1 MKAGLALILAGLM
14 AASPLAAQEAATP
27 APAEAP
33 APKKAA
39 AKPAKELVLIRAAV
53 LRVDKPSLP
62 PISRLSLAPADLGF
76 AGAKLAIEDNDTTG
90 SFMGQD
96 FEALEV
102 TATPET
108 AADELEKILSQGIRF
123 VVLLADDPTTL
134 ALADQAGDRALVLN
148 AHAHGDNLR
157 GKDCR
162 ANTIHV
168 APSHA
173 MMADA
178 LAQFLM
184 WKKWS
189 NWLLIKGSHP
199 EDEDL
204 AAAYRRAATKFG
216 AKIVEERVYEDTGG
230 SRRTD
235 SGYVQIQQQMPVFT
249 QSAPDYDMLVT
260 ADEAGI
266 FALYLPYQ
274 NWDARLVAGSAGLVP
289 SSWHAASEA
298 WGGTQFQNRFEK
310 LANRT
315 MRDDDYQVWLALRII
330 GEAATRGQTADPDA
344 LKTFILGDKFE
355 VAGFKGQK
363 LTLRDWDHQIR
374 QPVMLGTSDLVTSVS
389 PQDQYLHQSSALDT
403 LGIDRPETEC
413 KF

>member
-1 MKAGLALILAGLM
+1 MTARLALIFAGL
-14 AASPLAAQEAATP
+14 LAAGPVWAQQASSDTP
-27 APAEAP
+27 AAA
-33 APKKAA
+33 APKVG
-39 AKPAKELVLIRAAV
+39 AKPAKEMTLIRAAV

-62 PISRLSLAPADLGF
+62 PISRLSLEPEDLGF
-76 AGAKLAIEDNDTTG
+76 AGARLAIEDNDTTG
-90 SFMGQD
+90 RFMGQD
-96 FEALEV
+96 FEAIEI

-108 AADELEKILSQGIRF
+108 AAAELDKILEQGIRF
-123 VVLLADDPTTL
+123 VVVLADDPTTL
-134 ALADQAGDRALVLN
+134 ALSDQAGARAMILN
-148 AHAHGDNLR
+148 ARAQGDNLR

-184 WKKWS
+184 WKKWP

-204 AAAYRRAATKFG
+204 AAAYRRSATKFG

-249 QSAPDYDMLVT
+249 QSAPKYDMLVT

-274 NWDARLVAGSAGLVP
+274 TWDARLVAGSAGLVP

-310 LANRT
+310 LANRN
-315 MRDDDYQVWLALRII
+315 MRDEDYQSWLALRLI
-330 GEAATRGQTADPDA
+330 GEAATRGKTGDADELQA
-344 LKTFILGDKFE
+344 FMLSEKFE

-363 LTLRDWDHQIR
+363 LTLRDWDHQLR
-374 QPVMLGTSDLVTSVS
+374 QPILLGTSDLVTSVS